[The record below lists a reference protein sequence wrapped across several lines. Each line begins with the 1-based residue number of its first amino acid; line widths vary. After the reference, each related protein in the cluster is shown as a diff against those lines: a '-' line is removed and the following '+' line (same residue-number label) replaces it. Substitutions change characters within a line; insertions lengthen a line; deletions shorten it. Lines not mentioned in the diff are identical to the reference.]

1 MIYKKLNITYNKE
14 MLKEI
19 ANSINYSNGYK
30 EVGYELPQEVHPAFD
45 LKNPYVSEILSQFK
59 LPKIFYS
66 CSFIRT
72 RANSVVDP
80 HEDSAAG
87 NIVRTVNILFPLDN
101 YDTPLEFYDNDTIVE
116 SVNIDTPIAFDCSVM
131 HGYRNDSDGWRSAF
145 LLQCKFPYTF
155 EKLNNLGAI

>member
-1 MIYKKLNITYNKE
+1 MIYKKLDIDYNKQK
-14 MLKEI
+14 LKEI
-19 ANSINYSNGYK
+19 ANSITYSNGYA

-45 LKNPYVSEILSQFK
+45 LKNVYVKEILDQFK

-72 RANSVVDP
+72 RAKSVVDP

-101 YDTPLEFYDNDTIVE
+101 YDTPLEFYKNDEIVD
-116 SVNIDTPIAFDCSVM
+116 SVIIDKPIAFDCSVM

-145 LLQCKFPYTF
+145 LLQSKFPYTF
-155 EKLNNLGAI
+155 DKLNNLGAI